1 MRLSA
6 GPFTAAA
13 GVQSDKTTESLQ
25 EFFKELNAI
34 REPIPADELARARNY
49 LALGFPA
56 DFETT
61 GGMAGNLAQLVVYSL
76 PESFFG
82 EYVPK
87 IQAVTAADVQRV
99 ANQYVQPDRFAV
111 IVVGDL
117 AKIEKG
123 IRAANLGPVRVVTVD
138 EILK

>member
-1 MRLSA
+1 M
-6 GPFTAAA
+6 
-13 GVQSDKTTESLQ
+13 
-25 EFFKELNAI
+25 
-34 REPIPADELARARNY
+34 
-49 LALGFPA
+49 
-56 DFETT
+56 
-61 GGMAGNLAQLVVYSL
+61 
-76 PESFFG
+76 
-82 EYVPK
+82 
-87 IQAVTAADVQRV
+87 